1 MTSAY
6 ISYLPK
12 YNSYQPKTSAAPG
25 VTYLHTDNNAQNC
38 FLQMRVAFKIAV
50 ENKLN
55 ALSIFI
61 KTASL
66 VFLVVFSEAAI
77 PVLSGKS
84 SASLTILLYPHRP
97 YYQTFRTFRI

>member
-12 YNSYQPKTSAAPG
+12 HNSYRPKTSAASS
-25 VTYLHTDNNAQNC
+25 VTYFHADNNAHNC
-38 FLQMRVAFKIAV
+38 FIKMRIVLKSAV

-55 ALSIFI
+55 ALNIFI
-61 KTASL
+61 KTAAL
-66 VFLVVFSEAAI
+66 VFLIVFSEAAI

-84 SASLTILLYPHRP
+84 NASLTIHFYPHRP